1 MPQRYANKDH
11 SYSFWKTFNELIF
24 VNLFKIKIIQNKN
37 GKLSKTNNKKS
48 FPKRNTY
55 LQIGSFLSV
64 SLLIKKYNYIC
75 IRMDRFTKYLKIA
88 LPTLFIAY
96 LGCLIAF
103 THVHII
109 NGVTIVHSHPYHK
122 NDNGTS
128 GNEHTYA
135 EFQLLHQ
142 LSTVQISGAAFIS
155 VLITTAEGSVFQIL
169 CPPVC
174 MAYLCAVPG
183 KLSLRAPPVA

>member
-1 MPQRYANKDH
+1 
-11 SYSFWKTFNELIF
+11 
-24 VNLFKIKIIQNKN
+24 
-37 GKLSKTNNKKS
+37 
-48 FPKRNTY
+48 
-55 LQIGSFLSV
+55 
-64 SLLIKKYNYIC
+64 
-75 IRMDRFTKYLKIA
+75 MDRFTKYLKIA

-122 NDNGTS
+122 NDNGTP

-155 VLITTAEGSVFQIL
+155 VLITTAEGSIFQIL

>member
-1 MPQRYANKDH
+1 MPQRYTNKDH

-24 VNLFKIKIIQNKN
+24 VNQLNIKVIKIKN
-37 GKLSKTNNKKS
+37 GKLLKSNNKKS
-48 FPKRNTY
+48 SPKRNTY

-64 SLLIKKYNYIC
+64 SLLIKKYHYIC
-75 IRMDRFTKYLKIA
+75 SRMDRFTKYLKIA

-109 NGVTIVHSHPYHK
+109 NGVTIVHSHPYQK
-122 NDNGTS
+122 NDDGTP
-128 GNEHTYA
+128 GKEHTYA

-155 VLITTAEGSVFQIL
+155 VLIPAAEGSVFQIL

-174 MAYLCAVPG
+174 AAYLCAVPG
-183 KLSLRAPPVA
+183 KLSLRAPPVV